1 MNFSVSITNQ
11 AEEDLADIYSFIL
24 NEYKSQIN
32 ADAVLGRLYTEIN
45 NLSFMADGYHL
56 YPNEPWYSRGLRYF
70 SVHDYSIFYL
80 IRDIEGGK
88 EARVTHVTYG
98 RRDLD
103 RFLSDMKID

>member
-1 MNFSVSITNQ
+1 MDFSVSLSNQ

-45 NLSFMADGYHL
+45 NLSFMADSYHL
-56 YPNEPWYSRGLRYF
+56 YPNEPWYSRDLHYF
-70 SVHDYSIFYL
+70 SVNNYSIFY
-80 IRDIEGGK
+80 IIKEIEGKK
-88 EARVTHVTYG
+88 EARVTHITYG
-98 RRDLD
+98 RRDLN

>member
-1 MNFSVSITNQ
+1 MNFSVSISNQ

-70 SVHDYSIFYL
+70 SINDYSIFY
-80 IRDIEGGK
+80 IIKDVEDRK
-88 EARVTHVTYG
+88 EARVTHVTNG
-98 RRDLD
+98 KRDLD

>member
-1 MNFSVSITNQ
+1 MVFSVSITTQ
-11 AEEDLADIYSFIL
+11 AEDDLADIYSFIL

-56 YPNEPWYSRGLRYF
+56 YPNEPWYSRGLHYI
-70 SVHDYSIFYL
+70 SINNYSIFY
-80 IRDIEGGK
+80 IIKDIEGGK
-88 EARVTHVTYG
+88 EARVTHVTNG

-103 RFLSDMKID
+103 NFLSDMKID